1 MDDRPDPNVEQR
13 PTVVLSEER
22 LVPAVRRAPYRRL
35 RVAKRV
41 VVEQQT
47 VTVEVRREELVVEE
61 LDLDGDLGGGS
72 GATAGTLDR
81 SDPLVLVLSREVPDQ
96 VLLRTEPVE
105 VVRVHVDQRSDVE
118 SVEVA
123 LRRERVD
130 VRGVDAR
137 GVDVH
142 GSGSEARR

>member
-1 MDDRPDPNVEQR
+1 VDDQPAADGGRGPALLV
-13 PTVVLSEER
+13 SEER
-22 LVPAVRRAPYRRL
+22 PVLGVRREPYRRL

-61 LDLDGDLGGGS
+61 LEID
-72 GATAGTLDR
+72 GTLSAGARPADAE
-81 SDPLVLVLSREVPDQ
+81 PLVLVLSREVPDQ

-105 VVRVHVDQRSDVE
+105 LVRVHVDRHTEQRAVDLD
-118 SVEVA
+118 

-130 VRGVDAR
+130 VQQSGQPQIAAR
-137 GVDVH
+137 QADV
-142 GSGSEARR
+142 EASR